1 MKDRNKKSDVKP
13 PEKFNG
19 KQRNWKS
26 WKAEFEAYLSAIRGD
41 NGTPLSY
48 IIRDDDD
55 MTEEELNDLEGPAKE
70 IYEAPLQGTYFDR
83 DNYQVFQHLR
93 TQIVGSSA
101 ETHIESYEKKS
112 DGRNA
117 WLFLKTK
124 YEGEDARNAAIAV
137 APKEI
142 SSASWER
149 NLKNW
154 SFDDYCLRHTR
165 ANNTL
170 SKYGF
175 PVDGPSQVRAFL
187 DGIHNQHMDSVKSN
201 VMFDAETKEDLGK
214 AIIKFK
220 DTTSALN
227 LVSSSRYSHENHR
240 RIGSASRGGRHQGRG
255 GQRDGRNK
263 RQYEHITGHRG
274 GRGGGG
280 GRGFQGRGRFQ
291 PQHGR
296 GRGSEQPDDGLKLDK
311 AVLDQMNS

>member
-1 MKDRNKKSDVKP
+1 MANMNESFSEVLTNIIGLNEPQRQLLVDQSLTDETTLALLDEDAITDLFSKRPFMNASIIMKMRLKALRLWLQDKEDVDAEYDIDDFTEEECKEMLKKMSRKSSSSSSKDRSKKSDVKA

-19 KQRNWKS
+19 KQRNWKT
-26 WKAEFEAYLSAIRGD
+26 WKAEFEAYLSAIRGE

-55 MTEEELNDLEGPAKE
+55 MTEEQLEDLEGPAKE
-70 IYEAPLQGTYFDR
+70 IYEAPLQGTYFER

-101 ETHIESYEKKS
+101 ETHIESFERKS

-137 APKEI
+137 ARKDI

-170 SKYGF
+170 SKYGV
-175 PVDGPSQVRAFL
+175 PVDGPSQV
-187 DGIHNQHMDSVKSN
+187 
-201 VMFDAETKEDLGK
+201 
-214 AIIKFK
+214 
-220 DTTSALN
+220 
-227 LVSSSRYSHENHR
+227 
-240 RIGSASRGGRHQGRG
+240 
-255 GQRDGRNK
+255 
-263 RQYEHITGHRG
+263 
-274 GRGGGG
+274 
-280 GRGFQGRGRFQ
+280 
-291 PQHGR
+291 
-296 GRGSEQPDDGLKLDK
+296 
-311 AVLDQMNS
+311 